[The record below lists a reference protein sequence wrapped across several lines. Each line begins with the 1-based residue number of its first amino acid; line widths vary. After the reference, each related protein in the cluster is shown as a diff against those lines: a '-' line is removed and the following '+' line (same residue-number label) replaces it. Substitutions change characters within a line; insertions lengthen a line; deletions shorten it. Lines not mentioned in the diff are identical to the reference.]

1 VNQASD
7 GTLPAINADM
17 MRDIRQAFRQLFKS
31 PGFTLFAVLT
41 LGLGV
46 GANTA
51 IFSILNAVLIK
62 SLPVKDPNRLV
73 LLTDPTAVGGMR
85 GGGFGPEVRDILT
98 YPEYR
103 YMRDH
108 NDVFDG
114 LLAAYATSFEVTI
127 ENGGAVRVQD
137 RVSGDFVSDNYFSVL
152 GVDAKLGR
160 LFGPEE
166 NKIHGGSPVAVIS
179 YDYWMGRFGGDPGIL
194 GRKLR
199 MGTGEFDIIGVARS
213 GFNGETG
220 GMASQIWIPL
230 GMQEIAKPMGFDLFS
245 EKAGVQAETRWL
257 GTIGRLKRGL
267 GIGQAEIGVNV
278 AYQQYV
284 HSRAD
289 EVAANARKSFLR
301 LHLELTPGNRGDS
314 FLGRRLAAPLTIL
327 MGFVGLLLLIAGANL
342 ASLLLARSTF
352 RQKEMGIRLALG
364 ARPIVIFRQLLF
376 ESILLSAIGGAAGLL
391 FAQWGNDA
399 LLGLLSH
406 LMPIAIDASPDARVL
421 VFTLTVSIL
430 AGIGFGTAP
439 ALRAARMDL
448 NDALKNAAT
457 EAGKL
462 RRFSAVKLIVATQ
475 VALSCILL
483 SLAGLF
489 LHSFEKLAAVNLG
502 FDRDHLLT
510 ALIRPP
516 NSSQK
521 SAAFAQVL
529 QSLTDRVH
537 AIPGVRSA
545 AICQNGFF
553 AGSDESE
560 TISIDGYVP
569 APGRQMDVHIDYV
582 GSDYFSTVGIPI
594 LQGRGITLRDAGEG
608 ARVGVINQTM
618 ARYYFGDENPIGRR
632 ITFNHQYSLIVAGV
646 AADAKYNNVRERTP
660 RLCYQS
666 IYDPLASLNFGRIE
680 ISAVGDPATLA
691 NEVRSVLTEAV
702 PNLPVVQVDTQADL
716 TQRSLG
722 IDQMLAKLTSAIG
735 LLVTVLAA
743 IGIYGVISYG
753 VSRRARE
760 VGIRMA
766 LGAQRGSVLWLV
778 LKESLSM
785 VFVGTVVG
793 IPAAIGVGRLIASTL
808 FGLTPADPPV
818 VAIVTAT
825 LFIVAALAAYV
836 PARRATRIDPMLAL
850 RVE

>member
-1 VNQASD
+1 M
-7 GTLPAINADM
+7 T
-17 MRDIRQAFRQLFKS
+17 RDIRQAFRQLFKS

-85 GGGFGPEVRDILT
+85 GGGFGPEVQDILT

-103 YMRDH
+103 YLRDH
-108 NDVFDG
+108 NDVFAG
-114 LLAAYATSFEVTI
+114 LLAAYATSFEVAV
-127 ENGGAVRVQD
+127 ENGGAARVQD
-137 RVSGDFVSDNYFSVL
+137 RVPGDFVSGNYFSVL
-152 GVDAKLGR
+152 GVEAKLGR
-160 LFGPEE
+160 LFGPDED
-166 NKIHGGSPVAVIS
+166 KIHGGSPVAVIS
-179 YDYWMGRFGGDPGIL
+179 YDYWMSRFGGDPGVL
-194 GRKLR
+194 GRKFR

-213 GFNGETG
+213 GFSGETG
-220 GMASQIWIPL
+220 GMAPQIWIPL
-230 GMQEIAKPMGFDLFS
+230 GMQEIAKPMGSDLFS

-257 GTIGRLKRGL
+257 GTIGRLKPGL
-267 GIGQAEIGVNV
+267 GIAQAGIGVNV

-289 EVAANARKSFLR
+289 EVAANARKSLLR
-301 LHLELTPGNRGDS
+301 LHIELTPGNRGDS

-364 ARPIVIFRQLLF
+364 ARPVVIFRQLLL
-376 ESILLSAIGGAAGLL
+376 ESILLSAIGGGAGLL
-391 FAQWGNDA
+391 FAQWGDAA

-406 LMPIAIDASPDARVL
+406 LMPYITIDASPDARVL
-421 VFTLTVSIL
+421 VLTLTVSIL

-448 NDALKNAAT
+448 NDALKGAAA

-462 RRFSAVKLIVATQ
+462 RRFSAVKLIVVTQ

-510 ALIRPP
+510 AFIMPP

-521 SAAFAQVL
+521 SPAFAQVL
-529 QSLTDRVH
+529 QNLTDRVH
-537 AIPGVRSA
+537 AIPGVQSA
-545 AICQNGFF
+545 AVCHNGLFS
-553 AGSDESE
+553 GSDESE

-569 APGRQMDVHIDYV
+569 APGRQMDVNIDHV
-582 GSDYFSTVGIPI
+582 GPDYFSTVGIPI
-594 LQGRGITLRDAGEG
+594 LQGRGLTLRDAGEG

-632 ITFNHQYSLIVAGV
+632 ITFHHQYSLIVAGV
-646 AADAKYNNVRERTP
+646 AADAKYNDVREKTP
-660 RLCYQS
+660 RLCYLS
-666 IYDPLASLNFGRIE
+666 FYDPLVPLSFGRVE
-680 ISAVGDPATLA
+680 IRGVGDPAALA
-691 NEVRSVLTEAV
+691 NEVRAVLTQAA
-702 PNLPVVQVDTQADL
+702 PNLAAMQVDTQADL

-722 IDQMLAKLTSAIG
+722 IDQMLVKLTSAIG
-735 LLVTVLAA
+735 FLVTVLAA

-753 VSRRARE
+753 VSRRTRE

-778 LKESLSM
+778 LKESLAL

-793 IPAAIGVGRLIASTL
+793 IPAAIAAGRLIASTL

-818 VAIVTAT
+818 AASVTAT
-825 LFIVAALAAYV
+825 LFIVATLAAYL